1 MVRRGDEVF
10 DRRYEDDDSPWA
22 DDDEDGEIA
31 PKYLLLSRL
40 EDGDEQ

>member
-1 MVRRGDEVF
+1 MWDVRIIGGAMVRRGDEVF

-22 DDDEDGEIA
+22 DDDEG
-31 PKYLLLSRL
+31 

>member
-22 DDDEDGEIA
+22 DDDED
-31 PKYLLLSRL
+31 